1 MTIDYGL
8 GTPREDGRSSG
19 QSLVEF
25 SLAFLVFLVIV
36 FGIVDFGRG
45 IYQFNAVSQS
55 AREIARVTS
64 VHPCLT
70 APCVFPS
77 GVLNP
82 AAYSNET
89 KAVINVQKGLVPSL
103 GNPVI
108 TCAHSSGSALAAGE
122 PCDVS
127 EDSIKVVIV
136 APFKA
141 ITPPMNALAAWNMQG
156 SSSAQIQ

>member
-1 MTIDYGL
+1 MAIESRSYG
-8 GTPREDGRSSG
+8 
-19 QSLVEF
+19 QALVEF
-25 SLAFLVFLVIV
+25 ALALVVFLALLFGVI
-36 FGIVDFGRG
+36 DFGRG

-64 VHPCLT
+64 VHLCQS
-70 APCVFPS
+70 APCTFPG
-77 GVLNP
+77 GVLSP
-82 AAYSNET
+82 ANYSAET
-89 KAVINVQKGLVPSL
+89 QAVIGVQKGLVPGL

-108 TCAHSSGSALAAGE
+108 TCVHSSGTALGAGE

-127 EDSIKVVIV
+127 EDSLNVVIV

-141 ITPPMNALAAWNMQG
+141 LTPPMSAWAGWDLKG